1 MFYSTRRRSAPMTP
15 EQTFPRGRL
24 RVEDFHMIFAGKC
37 GQKRK
42 HLRNSK
48 PYFKYFS
55 IFFNIFHSQTPW
67 PTDRSW
73 DVTCHSWQRHISE
86 EARQCDLLILW
97 LDCDRRDLRLL
108 NNCNAKKLWCGFVGP
123 KNGAIQQFW
132 SSFLEYTMNPWYID
146 GKCAIKTH
154 KNTYFHRS
162 RGRLCFGFEVKAKTF
177 ASRCW
182 NWHCLRWALDGRA
195 WTFQDVPLISPVF
208 MAF

>member
-55 IFFNIFHSQTPW
+55 IFFTLKHP
-67 PTDRSW
+67 
-73 DVTCHSWQRHISE
+73 
-86 EARQCDLLILW
+86 
-97 LDCDRRDLRLL
+97 DRRIALGTWLATADRGTSRRKHD
-108 NNCNAKKLWCGFVGP
+108 NAKKLWCGFVGP